1 MNDKRKLCFNWGISD
16 HYGWGIY
23 GLNLLIYGQ
32 MSNSFQIIPLQSPD
46 FLYPLDPLAHKFISE
61 RLPQPN
67 TSIELKSHDIF
78 LTGLGNS
85 NQIDIENNFR
95 NIGVIFNEV
104 NPLPEDEIK
113 KLKSFEF
120 VICGSTW
127 NSLELEKC
135 GIKTQTVIQGIDL
148 ELFRRAPKRYLK
160 DKFVIFSGGKLEYR
174 KGQDLVIK
182 AFSIFAKKN
191 QDAVLV
197 TAWRSPWERELAQTV
212 NQSNVCGP
220 LVPSDD
226 MGRSINEWIT
236 RNGINIDQVICLGP
250 TPNRLMPEVFREID
264 LAVFPNRCEAG
275 TNLVAME
282 ALAYGIPCLISK
294 NTGHLDLIKDQNCF
308 PLLEQK
314 PINAQDKDGW
324 GESSVEE
331 MVVLMEEC
339 YQGKIKINPSI
350 ARESMLN
357 HSWEKAINSMLT
369 KF

>member
-23 GLNLLIYGQ
+23 GFNLLVYGQ
-32 MSNSFQIIPLQSPD
+32 MSNAFQLIPLQSSE
-46 FLYPLDPLAHKFISE
+46 FLYPLDPIANKFISE

-67 TSIELKSHDIF
+67 TSIELKNHDIL
-78 LTGLGNS
+78 LTALGNF
-85 NQIDIENNFR
+85 NQINIDHNFR
-95 NIGVIFNEV
+95 NIGVIFNET
-104 NPLPEDEIK
+104 NPLPQDEIK
-113 KLKSFEF
+113 KLKNFEF

-127 NSLELEKC
+127 NTLALEKS

-148 ELFRRAPKRYLK
+148 DLFRRAPKRYLK

-182 AFSIFAKKN
+182 AFSIFAKKH
-191 QDAVLV
+191 QDVVLV

-212 NQSNVCGP
+212 NQSNVCEP
-220 LVPSDD
+220 FIPSDD
-226 MGRSINEWIT
+226 VGRSINEWIA
-236 RNGINIDQVICLGP
+236 RNGINIDQVISLGP

-308 PLLEQK
+308 PLQDQK
-314 PINAQDKDGW
+314 PINAQGKDDW

-331 MVVLMEEC
+331 MVALMEEY

-350 ARESMLN
+350 ARESMLD

-369 KF
+369 LL

>member
-1 MNDKRKLCFNWGISD
+1 MDNKRKLCFDWGISD

-23 GLNLLIYGQ
+23 GFNLLMYGQ
-32 MSNSFQIIPLQSPD
+32 MSNAFQIMPIKSSD
-46 FLYPLDPLAHKFISE
+46 FLYPPDPLAHKFISE
-61 RLPQPN
+61 RLSQLD
-67 TSIELKSHDIF
+67 TSAELKSHDIF

-85 NQIDIENNFR
+85 SQINIENKCR

-104 NPLPEDEIK
+104 NPLPQDVIK
-113 KLKSFEF
+113 NLKSFEF
-120 VICGSTW
+120 IVCGSTW
-127 NSLELEKC
+127 NSLVLENA

-148 ELFRRAPKRYLK
+148 ELFRRAPKRHLK

-182 AFSIFAKKN
+182 AFSIFAKKH
-191 QDAVLV
+191 QDVVLV
-197 TAWRSPWERELAQTV
+197 TAWRSTWEQRLAQTV
-212 NQSNVCGP
+212 NQSNVCEP

-226 MGRSINEWIT
+226 MERSINEWIN
-236 RNGINIDQVICLGP
+236 RNGINNDQVICLGP

-294 NTGHLDLIKDQNCF
+294 NTGHLDLIKGQNCI
-308 PLLEQK
+308 PLLDQK
-314 PINAQDKDGW
+314 PIDAEDTGGW

-331 MVVLMEEC
+331 MVALMEEC
-339 YQGKIKINPSI
+339 YQGNIKIDPSM
-350 ARESMLN
+350 ARESMAD
-357 HSWEKAINSMLT
+357 HSWEKAINSMLAL
-369 KF
+369 F